1 MDEKG
6 CKSERDSTWSDEI
19 VNEMAV
25 ARRNAFLPFLNFYE
39 KWKNGERMSKYGI
52 FHLNISA

>member
-25 ARRNAFLPFLNFYE
+25 AWREMHFFLFSIFMKNE
-39 KWKNGERMSKYGI
+39 KTGKECQNMEFFI
-52 FHLNISA
+52 